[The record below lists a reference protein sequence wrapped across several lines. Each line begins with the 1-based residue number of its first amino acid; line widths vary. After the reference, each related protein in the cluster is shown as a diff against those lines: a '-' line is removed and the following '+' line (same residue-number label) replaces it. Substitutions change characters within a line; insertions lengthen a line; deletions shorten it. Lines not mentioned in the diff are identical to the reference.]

1 MIGKISYNRRKK
13 NEKLKFDSGDSH
25 FLGLYPNLTS
35 GMHPLK
41 IFTLKI
47 WQSVGLML
55 LEIPLL
61 GRSLFILLGMSTQ
74 R

>member
-1 MIGKISYNRRKK
+1 MTGQSYASV
-13 NEKLKFDSGDSH
+13 LCLFWLDSGDNH
-25 FLGLYPNLTS
+25 FLVLFPNLTF

-55 LEIPLL
+55 LEMPLL
-61 GRSLFILLGMSTQ
+61 GRNLFILLGMSTQ

>member
-1 MIGKISYNRRKK
+1 MTGIRFQKK
-13 NEKLKFDSGDSH
+13 EKWETQVVSGDSH
-25 FLGLYPNLTS
+25 FLDLYPNSTS

-55 LEIPLL
+55 LEIRLL